1 MDDSRRRRNTPLLF
15 QREFTNSRLEQQ
27 ILMRAFALLVPLD
40 GTEPIDEPARKT
52 DANPCPNMDARFQGE
67 PLS

>member
-1 MDDSRRRRNTPLLF
+1 
-15 QREFTNSRLEQQ
+15 
-27 ILMRAFALLVPLD
+27 MRAFALLVPLD